1 MNYPCKIAI
10 LIFNEVE
17 VLDFCGPFEVFSITK
32 GSNGQSPFEVMIV
45 AEDEAPV
52 LARNN
57 LSINPQ
63 YTITNCPEPDIL
75 LIPGGPG
82 TRKEIYNDELL
93 KWIKSTSMA
102 SKLTLSVCTGSL
114 LLGKANLLDDLEIT
128 THHGALDL
136 LRETA
141 PKAIVRSDKRF
152 IDNGKYIIAAGIS
165 AGIDMSLY
173 VVEKLLGKDIAEK
186 TAQYMEYDW
195 VVKH

>member
-1 MNYPCKIAI
+1 MKFPCKLAI
-10 LIFNEVE
+10 LIFDEVE

-32 GSNGQSPFEVMIV
+32 DNHGQSPFEVMIV
-45 AEDEAPV
+45 AEDNTPV

-63 YTITNCPEPDIL
+63 YTIKNCPKPDII

-82 TRKEIYNDELL
+82 TRKELYNDTLIG
-93 KWIKSTSMA
+93 WIKSISLA
-102 SKLTLSVCTGSL
+102 SQLTLTVCTGSL
-114 LLGKANLLDDLEIT
+114 LLGKTGLLDHMEIT

-141 PKAIVRSDKRF
+141 PKAEVRSDVRF
-152 IDNGKYIIAAGIS
+152 IDNDRYITAAGIS

-173 VVEKLLGKDIAEK
+173 VVGKLLGRDIAEK
-186 TAQYMEYDW
+186 TASYMEYNW
-195 VVKH
+195 TG